1 MWAPVG
7 AGVVFTEE
15 VIGDIRIIMDIIR
28 HGIAIRTT
36 ITTIIIMLIQTIV
49 LRTTIA
55 MTDIHTITVQEIRGQ
70 TAAGIQVGIHLL
82 SLRQETAVRLAN
94 VMNQDM
100 VHRQEQRTDIR
111 QEMPE
116 ERQLLREQ
124 FLPEKLREETA

>member
-70 TAAGIQVGIHLL
+70 TAAGIRAGTHL
-82 SLRQETAVRLAN
+82 R
-94 VMNQDM
+94 
-100 VHRQEQRTDIR
+100 
-111 QEMPE
+111 
-116 ERQLLREQ
+116 
-124 FLPEKLREETA
+124 